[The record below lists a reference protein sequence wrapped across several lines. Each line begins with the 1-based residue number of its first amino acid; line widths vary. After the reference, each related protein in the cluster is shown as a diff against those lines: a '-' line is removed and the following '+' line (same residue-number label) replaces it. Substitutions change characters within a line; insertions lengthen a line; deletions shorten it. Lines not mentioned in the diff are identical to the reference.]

1 MNYFKQ
7 YTDFAHIPYRVLE
20 IADECWAMYRDG
32 TLSQAGE
39 GGDLMASGW
48 MVSNEFN
55 KKIRQMGYD
64 EEKYKDMAE
73 TLMNSVDDHN
83 RQPSMNYFKQY
94 TDECSRTL

>member
-7 YTDFAHIPYRVLE
+7 YTDFAHIPYRILE
-20 IADECWAMYRDG
+20 IADECWDMYRDG
-32 TLSQAGE
+32 TLTQAGE

-83 RQPSMNYFKQY
+83 EYLYDKYYEPSETNEE
-94 TDECSRTL
+94 DE